1 MRVFS
6 SNMSATREAT
16 CSGTYLMGRP
26 NEQRVTDIPVFST
39 GVEWVED
46 EFPVCA
52 KPDPLPP
59 SLRVM

>member
-1 MRVFS
+1 
-6 SNMSATREAT
+6 
-16 CSGTYLMGRP
+16 MGRP